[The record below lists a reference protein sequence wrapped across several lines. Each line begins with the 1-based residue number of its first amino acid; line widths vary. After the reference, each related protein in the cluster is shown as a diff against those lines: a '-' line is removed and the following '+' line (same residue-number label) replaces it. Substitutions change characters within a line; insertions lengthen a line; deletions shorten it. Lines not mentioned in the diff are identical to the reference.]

1 MNEMVSSA
9 VRVSALLLALAIF
22 SVAQMSSQA
31 PQVVL
36 DNEFVRV
43 VRVTASA
50 VSTRAIDEK
59 NDTVVV
65 RLQDET
71 ARFVPKG
78 SPFEGL
84 SGTDSSAP
92 ELLIGIKR
100 HWNAEMRPC
109 AYPMKCTR
117 ETVVGN
123 EPIAWTTTLFTN
135 GFVTATTHKVG
146 RGGTL
151 TSSYYTA
158 KGTDRIVFVPFTDI
172 KASFGGIEE
181 ILKAG
186 QPYFTAGTEVE
197 VSATDAESR
206 WFVLRL
212 NTPAK

>member
-1 MNEMVSSA
+1 MVNSA
-9 VRVSALLLALAIF
+9 VRVFALAFALAAIAA
-22 SVAQMSSQA
+22 AQMSGQA

-36 DNEFVRV
+36 DNDFVRV
-43 VRVTASA
+43 IRVTASA
-50 VSTRAIDEK
+50 VNTRAIDEK
-59 NDTVVV
+59 NDTVIV

-71 ARFVPKG
+71 ARFIPKG
-78 SPFEGL
+78 GQFDRS
-84 SGTDSSAP
+84 SGTDPSSA

-100 HWNAEMRPC
+100 HWDAEMRPC

-135 GFVTATTHKVG
+135 GFVTATTHKVAP
-146 RGGTL
+146 GGTL

-158 KGTDRIVFVPFTDI
+158 KGTDRILFIPFTAI

-181 ILKAG
+181 SLKAG